1 MKLIWNGHS
10 CFTVDTAQG
19 SVVFD
24 PYQDGSVPGLSPL
37 HLTAD
42 LVLCSHEHRDHG
54 ARQVVTLTGHTPS
67 FQVESLSTFHDSE
80 QGNLRGPNTI
90 HILSAEGL
98 RLAHLGDL
106 GCSLTE
112 EQVSRLQGLDAL
124 LIPVGGFYTIDAA
137 QAQALVQALAP
148 RVVVPM
154 HYRSDTF
161 GYDVITPVEDFLAF
175 RRDVVRY
182 STNCLELTADTPAQ
196 TALLTYQPLK

>member
-19 SVVFD
+19 CVVLD
-24 PYQDGSVPGLSPL
+24 PYQDGSVPGCSPL

-54 ARQVVTLTGHTPS
+54 AREVVVLTGHRPAL
-67 FQVESLSTFHDSE
+67 QVETLPTFHDPE
-80 QGNLRGPNTI
+80 QGALRGSNTI
-90 HILSAEGL
+90 HILSAEGM

-106 GCSLTE
+106 GCSLSP
-112 EQVSRLQGLDAL
+112 EQMDRLRGLDAL

-154 HYRSDTF
+154 HYRSPAF
-161 GYDVITPVEDFLAF
+161 GYEVIAPVEDFLAL
-175 RRDVVRY
+175 RHDVVRY
-182 STNCLELTADTPAQ
+182 PSNTLELQADTPAQ
-196 TALLTYQPLK
+196 TALLTYQP

>member
-19 SVVFD
+19 CVVLD
-24 PYQDGSVPGLSPL
+24 PYQDGSVPGYSPL

-54 ARQVVTLTGHTPS
+54 AREVVALTGHRPAL
-67 FQVESLSTFHDSE
+67 QVEALPTFHDPE
-80 QGNLRGPNTI
+80 QGALRGSNTI
-90 HILSAEGL
+90 HILSAEGM

-106 GCSLTE
+106 GCGLSP
-112 EQVSRLQGLDAL
+112 EQMDRLRGLDAL

-154 HYRSDTF
+154 HYRSPAF
-161 GYDVITPVEDFLAF
+161 GYEVIAPVEDFLAL
-175 RRDVVRY
+175 RHDVVRY
-182 STNCLELTADTPAQ
+182 PSNTLELQADTPAQ
-196 TALLTYQPLK
+196 TALLTYQP